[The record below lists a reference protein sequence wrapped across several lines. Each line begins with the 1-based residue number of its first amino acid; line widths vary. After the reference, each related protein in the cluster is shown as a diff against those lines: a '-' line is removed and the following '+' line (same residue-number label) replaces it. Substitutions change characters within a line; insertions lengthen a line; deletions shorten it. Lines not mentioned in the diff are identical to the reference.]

1 MVLVGL
7 SGRVMVLMVV
17 GVGVMVLMVECGRV
31 MVLVVVSVGE

>member
-17 GVGVMVLMVECGRV
+17 GVGVMVLMAVSGRV
-31 MVLVVVSVGE
+31 MVVVVMVGV